1 MVDFPPCFLILDDL
15 AGAAALL
22 FLRDLDLVVGAM
34 VRCSGVSWVFK
45 MKIDCDI

>member
-1 MVDFPPCFLILDDL
+1 MVDFLPCFLMLDDL

-34 VRCSGVSWVFK
+34 VRCSCVSWAFK
-45 MKIDCDI
+45 MEIDCDV